1 MERTILIANTSN
13 MPVAARE
20 VSIYTGVT
28 LAEFYRDMG
37 CHVAIMADSTSRWA
51 EALRELSGRMEEMPA
66 EEGFPAYLPTRLA
79 EFYERAGRV
88 RTLSGLEGSVSIIG
102 AVSPPGGD
110 FSEPVTQHTKRFI
123 RCFWA
128 LDRDLANAR
137 HYPAIS
143 WIESYSEYAEEV
155 QPWWERVNPLWARVR
170 QESLDLLKKEQR
182 LAEIVRLIGPDAL
195 PDDQRLVLLTA
206 EIIKN
211 GFLQQN
217 SFDEVDMYCAP
228 PKQVRLLELIMEFY
242 ERSQRCIKLGAPL
255 FRITSLNLREG
266 LSRLKGGVKNGDE
279 GGFTDFERTM
289 RAELEELERSCRTRE
304 VL

>member
-1 MERTILIANTSN
+1 

-37 CHVAIMADSTSRWA
+37 YHVAIMADSTSRWA

-88 RTLSGLEGSVSIIG
+88 RTCSGLEGSVSIIG

-110 FSEPVTQHTKRFI
+110 FSEPVTQHTRRFI

-128 LDRDLANAR
+128 LDRELANAR

-143 WIESYSEYAEEV
+143 WIDSYSEYTGEV
-155 QPWWERVNPLWARVR
+155 QSWWERVSDRWAPVR
-170 QESLDLLKKEQR
+170 RQALDLLKKEQR

-195 PDDQRLVLLTA
+195 PDDQRLILVTA
-206 EIIKN
+206 EILKD

-217 SFDEVDMYCAP
+217 SFDEVDMYCVPA
-228 PKQVRLLELIMEFY
+228 KQIRLLELIMEFY
-242 ERSQRCIKLGAPL
+242 DRAATCIKLGAPL
-255 FRITSLNLREG
+255 TKLTGLTVYEGDNACTLRER
-266 LSRLKGGVKNGDE
+266 LSRLKSLVKNDGLSGID
-279 GGFTDFERTM
+279 DFEAEM
-289 RAELEELERSCRTRE
+289 RYGLEELERSYRSKE